1 MPSITLKN
9 IPPEIHALLKQS
21 AEANRRS
28 INREAIACIER
39 AMCNQPVDPELLLVN
54 ACSAGKNC
62 SLYSPYARGV
72 CELT

>member
-54 ACSAGKNC
+54 ARALREKTAA
-62 SLYSPYARGV
+62 YIA
-72 CELT
+72 LTLEEFVN